1 MSKTVNLPASATVDD
16 VDRVY
21 RLAFELGCKGITV
34 YRDGCRENQVIASAK
49 SPMEQHAHGANQLRP
64 RVRTTRGTTTKY
76 RMGCGTLFVT
86 VNKDEEGLTEVF
98 ANLGRAGGCPAQSEA
113 TCRAISV
120 ALRCGVDPDVIIEQ
134 LKGIRCLST
143 ISRRK
148 GGQDI
153 EVLSCPDAIARAIEE
168 ALQNRPVPVA
178 TSTKNACPDCGYPL
192 RHSDGCR
199 ICDNCGYDKCG

>member
-1 MSKTVNLPASATVDD
+1 
-16 VDRVY
+16 VY
-21 RLAFELGCKGITV
+21 KR
-34 YRDGCRENQVIASAK
+34 Q
-49 SPMEQHAHGANQLRP
+49 
-64 RVRTTRGTTTKY
+64 
-76 RMGCGTLFVT
+76 LFVT